1 MWYYNAE
8 VIRRPKALQVGGFTH
23 PPTIFKDKE
32 KLSELGIKPYRE
44 VMPDGRYFGS
54 GAYTLDTSGDEV
66 VGTYQAVG
74 RDTDVLKKGMLTR
87 IKNILTNNLLATDWY
102 YLRKLRTGTDVLKKG
117 MLIKIKNTLTNNL
130 LATDWYYL
138 RKLRTGKDVPS
149 DIQDYSDALY
159 AEYDSKKTEINAMTK
174 LSEVMEFESRPH
186 KLVSK
191 VRHINSD
198 TGKVTWGPET
208 ETKTMNVNMCLNW
221 SMSPDSDTDPSFV
234 SLTAD

>member
-8 VIRRPKALQVGGFTH
+8 IISSPTSMVINDLRYDSSVFR
-23 PPTIFKDKE
+23 DKE
-32 KLSELGIKPYRE
+32 KLKELGIKPYRE
-44 VMPDGRYFGS
+44 VTPDMRYFDMGAISIDES
-54 GAYTLDTSGDEV
+54 GNEV
-66 VGTYQAVG
+66 VGTYASIG
-74 RDTDVLKKGMLTR
+74 KDVDALKTQMLNQ
-87 IKNILTNNLLATDWY
+87 IKNGLTNNLLATDWY
-102 YLRKLRTGTDVLKKG
+102 YLRKLRTDT
-117 MLIKIKNTLTNNL
+117 
-130 LATDWYYL
+130 
-138 RKLRTGKDVPS
+138 DVPS
-149 DIQDYSDALY
+149 EIQDYSDAFF

-198 TGKVTWGPET
+198 TGKHTWGPET

-221 SMSPDSDTDPSFV
+221 SMSPDATTDPSFV

>member
-8 VIRRPKALQVGGFTH
+8 IISSPTSMVINDLRYDSSLFR
-23 PPTIFKDKE
+23 DKE
-32 KLSELGIKPYRE
+32 KLKELGIKPYRE
-44 VMPDGRYFGS
+44 VTPNMRYFDMGAISIDES
-54 GAYTLDTSGDEV
+54 GNEV
-66 VGTYQAVG
+66 VGTYASIG
-74 RDTDVLKKGMLTR
+74 KDVDALKTQMLNQ
-87 IKNILTNNLLATDWY
+87 IKNGLTNNLLATDWY
-102 YLRKLRTGTDVLKKG
+102 YLRKLRTGT
-117 MLIKIKNTLTNNL
+117 
-130 LATDWYYL
+130 
-138 RKLRTGKDVPS
+138 DVPS

-198 TGKVTWGPET
+198 TGKHTWGPET

-221 SMSPDSDTDPSFV
+221 SMSPDATADPSFV

>member
-74 RDTDVLKKGMLTR
+74 RDTDVLKKGML
-87 IKNILTNNLLATDWY
+87 
-102 YLRKLRTGTDVLKKG
+102 
-117 MLIKIKNTLTNNL
+117 IKIKNTLTNNL

-138 RKLRTGKDVPS
+138 RKLRTGTDVPS

>member
-1 MWYYNAE
+1 MWYYNGR
-8 VIRRPKALQVGGFTH
+8 IINRPESIKANGYVYNQDL
-23 PPTIFKDKE
+23 FKDE
-32 KLSELGIKPYRE
+32 NKLAELGIKPYRL
-44 VMPDGRYFGS
+44 VVPDSKYYS
-54 GAYTLDTSGDEV
+54 QGALNISNVDNEV
-66 VGTYQAVG
+66 VGTYSAIG
-74 RDTDVLKKGMLTR
+74 KDVNILKKEMLKT
-87 IKNILTNNLLATDWY
+87 IKNQLSSLLSNTDWY
-102 YLRKLRTGTDVLKKG
+102 YLRKLRTGT
-117 MLIKIKNTLTNNL
+117 
-130 LATDWYYL
+130 
-138 RKLRTGKDVPS
+138 DVPS

-221 SMSPDSDTDPSFV
+221 SMSPDATTDPSFV